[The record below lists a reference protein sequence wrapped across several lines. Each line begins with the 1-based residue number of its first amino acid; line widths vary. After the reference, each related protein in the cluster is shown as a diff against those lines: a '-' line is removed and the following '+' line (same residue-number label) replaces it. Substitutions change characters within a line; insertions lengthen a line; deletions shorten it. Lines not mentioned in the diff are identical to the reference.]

1 MKKIA
6 LLAFAVVALVG
17 FNATILKANEYV
29 INDLAVENLFASV
42 EETQVSLELNAFS
55 NTLIPQDKQMTMGS
69 KNPWVAFALSLA
81 FFIVPIGGI
90 HRFYL
95 GTKTLTGVGY
105 IITLGGC
112 GIVQFVDAVLLLIGA
127 IENDISKYEDN
138 PKFFMW

>member
-6 LLAFAVVALVG
+6 VLAFAVLALVG
-17 FNATILKANEYV
+17 FNATNVKANEYV

-42 EETQVSLELNAFS
+42 NETQVSLDLNAFT

-69 KNPWVAFALSLA
+69 KNPWVAFALA
-81 FFIVPIGGI
+81 FIVGYFGV

-95 GTKTLTGVGY
+95 GTKVLTGVGY
-105 IITLGGC
+105 FLTCGGIF
-112 GIVQFVDAVLLLIGA
+112 GVVPFIDWIVLLVGA
-127 IENDISKYEDN
+127 IDGDVSKYEDN

>member
-6 LLAFAVVALVG
+6 VLAFAVLALVG
-17 FNATILKANEYV
+17 FNATNVKANEYV

-42 EETQVSLELNAFS
+42 NETQVSLDLNAFT

-69 KNPWVAFALSLA
+69 KNPWVAFALSLV
-81 FFIVPIGGI
+81 FYVVPVGGI

-105 IITLGGC
+105 ILTLGGC
-112 GIVQFVDAVLLLIGA
+112 GIVQFVDAILLLIGA
-127 IENDISKYEDN
+127 IDNDVSKYEDN